1 MSKLELLCERL
12 DHRFRQIDLLREAL
26 THSSSDSSRRG
37 AGAGRDYDRLEFLGD
52 RVLGV
57 IIAEHLFER
66 FPDADA
72 GHMARRYNALVRR
85 ETLADVARAI
95 DLGDHLILSVSE
107 RETGGADKPAILAD
121 ACEAVIAAIYL
132 DGGIEAARQFVLA
145 YWSELAA
152 DLTTAPKDAKTELQE
167 WAHKIACPPPV
178 YVTVT
183 EEGPPH
189 EPVFTIEVRIEGYP
203 PATGSGPSKR
213 VAEQAAAG
221 AMLEQLR

>member
-1 MSKLELLCERL
+1 MRKLERLCERL
-12 DHRFRQIDLLREAL
+12 DHRFRRIGLLREAL
-26 THSSSDSSRRG
+26 THPSSDGARRG
-37 AGAGRDYDRLEFLGD
+37 RAGRNYDRLEFLGD

-57 IIAEHLFER
+57 VIAEHLFEH

-95 DLGDHLILSVSE
+95 DLGDHLILSASE
-107 RETGGADKPAILAD
+107 RETGEADKPAILAD

-145 YWSELAA
+145 HWAGLAA

-167 WAHKIACPPPV
+167 WAHRAACPPPR
-178 YVTVT
+178 YVTVV
-183 EEGPPH
+183 EEGPAH
-189 EPVFTIEVRIEGYP
+189 EPFFTIEVQIEGRP
-203 PATGSGPSKR
+203 PTRGSGPSKR

-221 AMLEQLR
+221 AMLEQVR